1 MKKILI
7 VHLLNDFSGS
17 PLVLSTAVRNFLAAG
32 HQVEILT
39 SKGGEGF
46 LSDIEKVRY
55 HHFSYQFHENKAKR
69 ALALLWAQAQL
80 FFKVLRLAAKPG
92 TLVYVNTLLPFG
104 AALAGCLLRKKVVY
118 HLHETKISPPM
129 LKNFMKLVASA
140 CASEAIYVSQFLKE
154 KEPMPRVKSTVVYNC
169 LTDDFMKR
177 AEAYLSSKSPKAG
190 QFTVLM
196 LCTLKEYK
204 GVNEYVKLAGLLPD
218 FRFVLVLSTPYE
230 EVLRHF
236 DGQELPDNLV
246 LFPVQRSVHS
256 FYQEAHV
263 VLNLSHPVDCMEAFG
278 MTLLEGMSYG
288 LPVIGPPVGGPAELV
303 KDGYNGYRVDQ
314 RNLPVLMQKLR
325 ELEGLA
331 EHYHQL
337 STNARKFA
345 ERFSERQFAGE
356 LVRVVGLS

>member
-1 MKKILI
+1 
-7 VHLLNDFSGS
+7 
-17 PLVLSTAVRNFLAAG
+17 
-32 HQVEILT
+32 
-39 SKGGEGF
+39 
-46 LSDIEKVRY
+46 
-55 HHFSYQFHENKAKR
+55 
-69 ALALLWAQAQL
+69 
-80 FFKVLRLAAKPG
+80 
-92 TLVYVNTLLPFG
+92 
-104 AALAGCLLRKKVVY
+104 
-118 HLHETKISPPM
+118 
-129 LKNFMKLVASA
+129 
-140 CASEAIYVSQFLKE
+140 
-154 KEPMPRVKSTVVYNC
+154 MPRVKSTVVYNC

-303 KDGYNGYRVDQ
+303 KDGYNGYSVDQ
-314 RNLPVLMQKLR
+314 RNLPMLVQKLR
-325 ELEGLA
+325 ELQEMAGN
-331 EHYHQL
+331 YHLL
-337 STNARKFA
+337 SANARAFA